1 DLPYLRMFILLL
13 LSSLLLAIHAGHQSV
28 GVRGTLMCGHQPLVN
43 AEVKLWE
50 LDTWPDP
57 DDVLA
62 SVKTDQR
69 GRFEIFGTES
79 EVTKISTAVKFYHRC
94 NNKGLFNLPGLC
106 KRKITY
112 EVPKSY
118 INSGKQVGK
127 WFEMGVMNME
137 AKVKGE
143 DTECI

>member
-1 DLPYLRMFILLL
+1 RMKSLYVLLF
-13 LSSLLLAIHAGHQSV
+13 SSLAFSV
-28 GVRGTLMCGHQPLVN
+28 YARDQTVGIRGTLTCGSEPLAG

-57 DDVLA
+57 DDNLA
-62 SVKTDQR
+62 TVKTDSR
-69 GRFEIFGTES
+69 GRFEIFGS
-79 EVTKISTAVKFYHRC
+79 ENEFTSISPVIKFYHRC
-94 NNKGLFNLPGLC
+94 NNKGLFNLPKLC

-112 EVPKSY
+112 EIPKKY
-118 INSGKQVGK
+118 INSGKQVGT
-127 WFEMGVMNME
+127 WFEMGEMNME

>member
-1 DLPYLRMFILLL
+1 QMKSLYVLFF
-13 LSSLLLAIHAGHQSV
+13 SSLAFVVYARDQTV
-28 GVRGTLMCGHQPLVN
+28 GVRGTLMCGNDPLSD

-57 DDVLA
+57 DDNLA
-62 SVKTDQR
+62 TVKTDRQ
-69 GRFEIFGTES
+69 GRFEIFGTENEFTS
-79 EVTKISTAVKFYHRC
+79 ISPVIKFYHRC
-94 NNKGLFNLPGLC
+94 NNKGLFNLPKLC